1 MLIRI
6 FPLLVALVFS
16 LSGFVLYGYS
26 PQPHDPEPTDRPFR
40 DIAQPTATPDSPE
53 ARLSAGTLPRHRV
66 VADLNYT
73 ARRVDVEQRTL
84 YVNDTEHDLEEIVFF
99 VEPNRWREVF
109 YMGPVILDGEEL
121 LFSLD
126 STRLTVEL
134 PEPLAPDCEI
144 ELLVVFRLEVGRIGA
159 NVHPSKGYFGYTERQ
174 MNLAHWL
181 PALAPT
187 QNASWITHRPILIG
201 EQQVLNKADWEVTLN
216 LVNPP
221 PGLTIA
227 APGIVTP
234 VSDTMIRYTH
244 HNSRDF
250 SLSLSNHFQVST
262 TQTDEGVTVE
272 LYTLP
277 DAVAGA
283 PEHAL
288 EAGARSL
295 SMYADLFG
303 DYLYDRLVIV
313 QGDFPDGM
321 EHSGLVFVGTNWFS
335 NWSGRAN
342 SFLTLITVHEV
353 SHQWWYARVGNDP
366 ALTPWLDEALST
378 YMEYIY
384 LEEYHPELR
393 DWWWQ
398 FRVDRFT
405 PDGHVD
411 STIYEFNDTREYIN
425 AVYLRGVKMLHDLR
439 ADLGTEAFFRLLAD
453 YAEVGTGQIAT
464 SELFWS
470 LLTPEQLEQTAATRQ
485 RYLRQPRVLDGLNQP

>member
-272 LYTLP
+272 LYTL
-277 DAVAGA
+277 
-283 PEHAL
+283 
-288 EAGARSL
+288 R
-295 SMYADLFG
+295 
-303 DYLYDRLVIV
+303 R
-313 QGDFPDGM
+313 
-321 EHSGLVFVGTNWFS
+321 
-335 NWSGRAN
+335 R
-342 SFLTLITVHEV
+342 
-353 SHQWWYARVGNDP
+353 
-366 ALTPWLDEALST
+366 
-378 YMEYIY
+378 
-384 LEEYHPELR
+384 
-393 DWWWQ
+393 
-398 FRVDRFT
+398 
-405 PDGHVD
+405 
-411 STIYEFNDTREYIN
+411 
-425 AVYLRGVKMLHDLR
+425 
-439 ADLGTEAFFRLLAD
+439 
-453 YAEVGTGQIAT
+453 
-464 SELFWS
+464 
-470 LLTPEQLEQTAATRQ
+470 
-485 RYLRQPRVLDGLNQP
+485 